1 MLWKVTTELLRK
13 KLEVAMLKYKS
24 TGPQKCFLDLA
35 DGGEEQLITSLE
47 TGGHLGRVHRNTL
60 FMEK

>member
-1 MLWKVTTELLRK
+1 
-13 KLEVAMLKYKS
+13 MLKYKS

-60 FMEK
+60 FMEKWKAATL